1 LNMLGPELELN
12 ISVPEQTLGDLT
24 FAEATPQAIAEWVHG
39 LPMANLGES
48 SRQLYQAIS
57 ELNKL
62 VCSPNDRSQVLETLR
77 TPIHY
82 VCEELSKHFLN
93 ASVAPH
99 EKQRKIVNLVQTLQ
113 MQLATGYK
121 IVLVDSMPNLG
132 SENVRK
138 NFSCAA
144 HRFIS
149 ELGRVLLVCS
159 QLYLG
164 APKNIW
170 KEMNEVF
177 RFCDSLALMKYI
189 VHDTENT
196 HAPDTS
202 ILRAYKRNLLL
213 SCCRPNQLRQKDIQT
228 VYEAFEVW
236 SDYVELGPKYI
247 SSAVFCI
254 NLADDYSPRYKTL
267 IHKELDEYYFGFDT
281 AELVTRITSYLTA
294 GQQAKE
300 DEVKHLE
307 MPVKM
312 SNGLLAQLN
321 HSLGI
326 LTKRTFKRIA
336 SNGRLDIGVGLS
348 SCHFHASG
356 KTVFHSHLFGRTES
370 DFDQG
375 ERNNMRGAYEQ
386 HDPWSNAFDAD
397 DMHTAKSLRTTSVI
411 DYSGGS
417 KSNTDKDFPI
427 YDASLVNTSPGGYC
441 VDWEGD
447 VPKAVQAGELLC
459 VRESNSANWSV
470 AVIRWI
476 RHSKQK
482 GTQLGIELLAP
493 RARPCA
499 VQQLH
504 KTGKHSE
511 FLRGLLLPELSSIGQ
526 PSTLI
531 TPRVP
536 FQQGNKVAL
545 RFNGQEIKCILS
557 SSVAETGSFSQFV
570 MSESV
575 SLDSKSPTLKPTAE
589 NQFSSEDDF
598 DSLWPSL

>member
-1 LNMLGPELELN
+1 MLGPELELN
-12 ISVPEQTLGDLT
+12 ISVPDQTLADLS
-24 FAEATPQAIAEWVHG
+24 FVDASPEAIAAWVHE
-39 LPMANLGES
+39 LPMANLGET
-48 SRQLYQAIS
+48 SRLLYQAIS

-62 VCSPNDRSQVLETLR
+62 VFSPKDRSQALETLR

-82 VCEELSKHFLN
+82 VCDELSKHFLN
-93 ASVAPH
+93 ASVTPH

-121 IVLVDSMPNLG
+121 IILVDSMPNLG
-132 SENVRK
+132 TELVRK

-149 ELGRVLLVCS
+149 ELGRVLQVCA

-164 APKNIW
+164 APKHVW
-170 KEMNEVF
+170 KEMNDVF

-189 VHDTENT
+189 IHDAENK
-196 HAPDTS
+196 HALDTS
-202 ILRAYKRNLLL
+202 IVRAYKRNLLL
-213 SCCRPNQLRQKDIQT
+213 ACCRPNQMRQQDIRSA
-228 VYEAFEVW
+228 YEAFEVW
-236 SDYVELGPKYI
+236 SDYVELGPKYTTN
-247 SSAVFCI
+247 AVFCI
-254 NLADDYSPRYKTL
+254 NLADDYAPRYKTL
-267 IHKELDEYYFGFDT
+267 IHKELDDFYFGFDT
-281 AELVTRITSYLTA
+281 AELVTRITSYLSA
-294 GQQAKE
+294 GQQAK
-300 DEVKHLE
+300 DDNIQHLE

-312 SNGLLAQLN
+312 SNGLLSQLN

-326 LTKRTFKRIA
+326 LTKRTFKRISSA
-336 SNGRLDIGVGLS
+336 GRLDISVGLS
-348 SCHFHASG
+348 ACHFHTSG
-356 KTVFHSHLFGRTES
+356 KTIFHSHLFGRTEA

-375 ERNNMRGAYEQ
+375 ERSNLQGAYEQ
-386 HDPWSNAFDAD
+386 GDPWSNAFDAD
-397 DMHTAKSLRTTSVI
+397 TLHTAKSLRTASVI
-411 DYSGGS
+411 DYSGAT
-417 KSNTDKDFPI
+417 KSNGDKDFPVF
-427 YDASLVNTSPGGYC
+427 DAALVNTSPGGYC
-441 VDWEGD
+441 IDWEGL
-447 VPKAVQAGELLC
+447 VPKSVQAGELLC
-459 VRESNSANWSV
+459 VRENKTLNWSI

-482 GTQLGIELLAP
+482 GTQIGIELLAP

-545 RFNGQEIKCILS
+545 RFNGLESKCILS
-557 SSVAETGSFSQFV
+557 SSVSETGSFSQFV
-570 MSESV
+570 MSDTTA
-575 SLDSKSPTLKPTAE
+575 LDSKTPAFKPSAN
-589 NQFSSEDDF
+589 NQFNSEDDF
-598 DSLWPSL
+598 DTLWPSL